1 MNREAEL
8 AALTSQVARLFF
20 DRQLS
25 KTEIA
30 ARLGISRFRVAR
42 LIEQAL
48 ARGLVR
54 IEFRDVPPQDRVVA
68 RTIEEHW
75 GVDLCVVSRNQG
87 SGLDPLASLARLAG
101 SVIGDLIGEGS
112 VVGIAWGSTLAAV
125 VDEIPRRDDPSIA
138 VVQLAGSST
147 RLPRDRT
154 PGELAR
160 RLADRLGGTY
170 HALFAPA
177 FVESKE
183 LRDALC
189 RQPEIRETLAWFGRL
204 DLAIIGIGA
213 YVEGQQPRSSLLQAG
228 VLSERDVEAMRRA
241 GAIGDIGLL
250 PFDREGRFVA
260 PELMDRAIG
269 ISADELRGVP
279 CVVAVAGG
287 AEKAEAIAAALQTG
301 IIDVLVTD
309 DTAADQLVALAPI
322 RSSGAPRR
330 ARGMRL
336 PPPAVVPAPA
346 PGAAGEVLEVAPARP
361 VGPTAESPSARR
373 SRR

>member
-1 MNREAEL
+1 MSREAEL

-30 ARLGISRFRVAR
+30 SRLGISRFRVAR
-42 LIEQAL
+42 LVEQAL

-54 IEFRDVPPQDRVVA
+54 IEFRDVPPQDRVAA

-75 GVDLCVVSRNQG
+75 GVDLCIVARAEGPAV
-87 SGLDPLASLARLAG
+87 DPLASLARLAG
-101 SVIGDLIGEGS
+101 SVIGDLIGEGA

-125 VDEIPRRDDPSIA
+125 VDEIPRRDDPTIA
-138 VVQLAGSST
+138 VVQLAGSSI

-160 RLADRLGGTY
+160 RLAERLGGVY

-177 FVESKE
+177 FVESQE

-189 RQPEIRETLAWFGRL
+189 RQPEIRATLGWFSRL

-213 YVEGQQPRSSLLQAG
+213 YVEGRQPRSSLLQAG
-228 VLSERDVEAMRRA
+228 VLNERDVEAMRRA

-250 PFDREGRFVA
+250 PFDSQGRFVA
-260 PELMDRAIG
+260 EELMRRAIG
-269 ISADELRGVP
+269 ISVDELRRVP

-287 AEKAEAIAAALQTG
+287 AEKAKAIAAALRTG

-309 DTAADQLVALAPI
+309 GAAADGLVVLAPP
-322 RSSGAPRR
+322 PRLSVAGR
-330 ARGMRL
+330 RG
-336 PPPAVVPAPA
+336 
-346 PGAAGEVLEVAPARP
+346 
-361 VGPTAESPSARR
+361 SARR
-373 SRR
+373 RT